1 MRYALF
7 NLYDGSS
14 KTLSGDSGSA
24 LTAGKDSLT
33 RGRTESL
40 VYLGGSYKI
49 PGRDNEWKLA
59 LVKLPVQSQKVLVTT
74 LG

>member
-1 MRYALF
+1 MRYASFDLW
-7 NLYDGSS
+7 DGSS
-14 KTLSGDSGSA
+14 KILGGDSGSA
-24 LTAGKDSLT
+24 LTAGDKSLA

-49 PGRDNEWKLA
+49 PDRDNEWKLA
-59 LVKLPVQSQKVLVTT
+59 LVKLPVRSQKFIVTT